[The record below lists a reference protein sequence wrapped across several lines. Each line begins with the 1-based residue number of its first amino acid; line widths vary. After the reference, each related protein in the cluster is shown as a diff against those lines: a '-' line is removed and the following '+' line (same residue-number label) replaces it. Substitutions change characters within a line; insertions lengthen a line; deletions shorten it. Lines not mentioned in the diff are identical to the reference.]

1 MARRSA
7 GLTADDIAALQKVLD
22 GGRRPKVMF
31 AESAGQIAGQLGQVV
46 RLDDPA
52 AAEDWIVVRFGRDE
66 LPFSPTDLALP
77 PKGAGKQARKP
88 EAEPEPPAPPLAP
101 SFVPASTMDGNGSR
115 KTAERMKMDDS
126 SARVGA
132 ETTTTPPAPRAVR
145 KAKPKAAPGLT
156 VSLTYQDG
164 EWTLQASRGT
174 KVVAKQLEV
183 RPAAALEAIA
193 AFGVPEVQTAADEV
207 VATARAA
214 AEEEAERLRKEL
226 AEVEARL
233 AELHQRG

>member
-7 GLTADDIAALQKVLD
+7 AGLTVDDIAALQKVLD
-22 GGRRPKVMF
+22 GGRRPKVVF
-31 AESAGQIAGQLGQVV
+31 AASAGQIAGQLGQVV
-46 RLDDPA
+46 RMDDPA
-52 AAEDWIVVRFGRDE
+52 SAEDWIVVRFGRDE

-77 PKGAGKQARKP
+77 AKGVSKQARKQ
-88 EAEPEPPAPPLAP
+88 EAPPPPPLAP
-101 SFVPASTMDGNGSR
+101 PIDRSSTMDDTGSLE
-115 KTAERMKMDDS
+115 KTPERPKMDDS
-126 SARVGA
+126 PN
-132 ETTTTPPAPRAVR
+132 TTTAPSVPRAAR

-174 KVVAKQLEV
+174 KVVAKQLTV
-183 RPAAALEAIA
+183 RPAAALAAIA
-193 AFGVPEVQTAADEV
+193 AFDVPEVQTAVDEV

-214 AEEEAERLRKEL
+214 AEEEAERLRREL

-233 AELHQRG
+233 ADLHHRG